1 MPAFFIAVLNSYLT
15 DKYFDIVWATP
26 PGTPQNG
33 APKNYFFEQ
42 LNLKFFRF
50 FFDVSRYLTE
60 KYFAMVWGCQPLP
73 GIHPHGHP
81 KNQLFQ
87 KLHLGCQFFVIHSRY
102 TFKRHTRVIH
112 TKYTFK
118 RQIF

>member
-50 FFDVSRYLTE
+50 FLMSVD
-60 KYFAMVWGCQPLP
+60 
-73 GIHPHGHP
+73 I
-81 KNQLFQ
+81 
-87 KLHLGCQFFVIHSRY
+87 
-102 TFKRHTRVIH
+102 
-112 TKYTFK
+112 
-118 RQIF
+118 